1 MTYASSSLFFAGRGM
16 TVPEIE
22 ITGHTGLRAAPINF
36 TCSLLSLLSRPHHR
50 PLSIAPRCSAISP
63 PPIAQGLWAPRTEA
77 ITETRGSLTSLR
89 NEEPRPDGTRANG
102 APPRLPFANMTGHS
116 STQPTTTTTTTTTH
130 NSQLTSRPSTVLP
143 AMPPASLVGNPSD
156 RGPRSSDLD

>member
-1 MTYASSSLFFAGRGM
+1 M
-16 TVPEIE
+16 
-22 ITGHTGLRAAPINF
+22 TGHTEPPRGAYQFHLQSVLCCCHDRTVDHYPLHHDARLFP
-36 TCSLLSLLSRPHHR
+36 LLS
-50 PLSIAPRCSAISP
+50 
-63 PPIAQGLWAPRTEA
+63 IAQGLWAPRTEA

-89 NEEPRPDGTRANG
+89 NEEPLPDGTRANG

-116 STQPTTTTTTTTTH
+116 STQPTTTTTH